1 MSNSA
6 TAVQTAPKQELNPF
20 SAPLP
25 DADLAD
31 KNPLA
36 PSITSEIT
44 SSVLEAMQGDVERVF
59 KDPEQQ
65 KKVFQML
72 VEADEQTKARKVVNT
87 KTEEPFKKF
96 LTLWKIRFKYGIHW
110 KKPLYP
116 FRLIRNIALGK
127 FYNFFKIKKFVLRGI
142 EFSGTYRCNFR
153 CHHCLCIRLDQSD
166 VRREMEPDDYK
177 RVVKEAMALG
187 ATTFGIEGGEPF
199 VHQQWAEI
207 LEACQGNYNHLIIS
221 TNGWLFDE
229 EKAKKAAEIGV
240 DTINFSLDSGI
251 SEMHDLFRLRF
262 GSFDRVLNG
271 IKLCK
276 KYGIK
281 VIINTVVHRENIY
294 TDHFRSLLDFC
305 EKEKLLLN
313 TLFAKGVGNFKGRDV
328 LLDEQAIQ
336 DYEEVI
342 RPYNYVQRHLN
353 YNYGKQFGCPGTKE
367 MINMTPYGDVLNCAN
382 MHIYLG
388 NVMDEPLDKV
398 RDNALK
404 KTPFGAY
411 HSCFLADDPDFMNV
425 YYPLLEKKPHFSIE
439 EFNEDLDEYEEKNN
453 KVVYPELKATKDK
466 ERQEAA
472 ALAKE

>member
-1 MSNSA
+1 MSTTNENI
-6 TAVQTAPKQELNPF
+6 AVKKPVMNPQ
-20 SAPLP
+20 SIPME
-25 DADLAD
+25 DADQED

-36 PSITSEIT
+36 PSITSEVT
-44 SSVLEAMQGDVERVF
+44 SSVIEAMRGDVQRVF

-65 KKVFQML
+65 ERVMQML
-72 VEADEQTKARKVVNT
+72 VVAEAQTKERRVINT
-87 KTEEPFKKF
+87 KEEEPFKKF
-96 LTLWKIRFKYGIHW
+96 ITLWRIRFRYGIHW
-110 KKPLYP
+110 KKPFYP
-116 FRLIRNIALGK
+116 FRLARNILIGK
-127 FYNFFKIKKFVLRGI
+127 FLNYFKIKKYVLRGI
-142 EFSGTYRCNFR
+142 EFAGTYRCNFR
-153 CHHCLCIRLDQSD
+153 CHHCLCIRLDESD
-166 VRREMEPDDYK
+166 VRREMEPEDYK
-177 RVVKEAMALG
+177 RVVKEAMSLG
-187 ATTFGIEGGEPF
+187 ATTFGLEGGEPF
-199 VHQQWAEI
+199 VNQHWAEI
-207 LEACQGNYNHLIIS
+207 LEACQGKYNHLIIS

-229 EKAKKAAEIGV
+229 AKAKKAAEIGV

-251 SEMHDLFRLRF
+251 PEMHDLFRLRY
-262 GSFDRVLNG
+262 GSFDRVMEG
-271 IKLCK
+271 IRLCK

-281 VIINTVVHRENIY
+281 VIINTVVHKENIY
-294 TDHFRSLLDFC
+294 TAQFRSLLDLA
-305 EKEKLLLN
+305 EREGLLLN

-328 LLDEQAIQ
+328 LLDEQAIK

-398 RDNALK
+398 RNNALK

-439 EFNEDLDEYEEKNN
+439 EFNDDLEQYEEKND
-453 KVVYPELKATKDK
+453 KVVYPELTAQKKK
-466 ERQEAA
+466 AA
-472 ALAKE
+472 ALASKSANA